1 RRRQQ
6 AVQLRLLDTDRARAA
21 AKGPVRGVQAVVG
34 PLPQSNTETRT
45 MTEEKKIEDKKKQ
58 PNPLAELPRGIPV
71 ALLRLGRPIQVPGR
85 QSDDTLKSEKQP
97 SGRTWEIEYIP
108 QIRHFKVTY
117 SDPERQKEPK
127 VGFVHES
134 VVLSWEP
141 AT

>member
-1 RRRQQ
+1 
-6 AVQLRLLDTDRARAA
+6 
-21 AKGPVRGVQAVVG
+21 
-34 PLPQSNTETRT
+34 

-117 SDPERQKEPK
+117 SDPERQKERL
-127 VGFVHES
+127 VHGATS
-134 VVLSWEP
+134 SSRFHNRALPAPILSAGGP
-141 AT
+141 